1 MRLLPRKQ
9 VSSAAAKPATTN
21 RTAERGFTL
30 IETCVALV
38 IMMVVCLGS
47 ATMFAYAVRNNSGGS
62 ERAQALAIAQQQ
74 VERLRQQSFSTS
86 GGTSS
91 QFNAGTTTQNVDSN
105 GLGSACTGV
114 RPCYTITT
122 TIADTSSTLKMITV
136 SVAAQNP
143 ATGWSSASNPVTLVT
158 QRSKAS

>member
-1 MRLLPRKQ
+1 MRLVVRKKF
-9 VSSAAAKPATTN
+9 SSATAKRAGKCVQ
-21 RTAERGFTL
+21 ERGFTL
-30 IETCVALV
+30 LETCIALIILMIV
-38 IMMVVCLGS
+38 GVGTASL
-47 ATMFAYAVRNNSGGS
+47 FALAVRNNSSGS

-91 QFNAGTTTQNVDSN
+91 QLAAGPPVSLNVDSN

-122 TIADTSSTLKMITV
+122 TIVDTSSTLKTITV
-136 SVAAQNP
+136 TVAAQ
-143 ATGWSSASNPVTLVT
+143 SAVTTWGGANPVTLVT
-158 QRSKAS
+158 QRAKSS